1 MEPWYKVA
9 TPRKEV
15 REGRSFNPDEF
26 AIALEQVVAKTA
38 PEDYRDPAQFFA
50 RTCFTRALREHA
62 GMILR
67 RLSGKTENTAPVLT
81 LITQFGGGKTH
92 TLTALYHLA
101 TNGDAAA
108 GHPGV
113 SDLLREAGVS
123 SVPKARVAVF
133 VGNAWDPQAGR
144 ETPWIDVARQL
155 AGDKGVE
162 ALGPAARTTP
172 PGTEAIGRVFQAAGA
187 PVLLLFDEVLN
198 FLNRHRG
205 MAEPFHA
212 FIQNLT
218 VATTGTTHGA
228 TVISLPRS
236 QVEMTDWDMEWQDRI
251 AKVVRRVA
259 KDLIANDE
267 TEISEVVRR
276 RLFQDLGSE
285 KVRKNVARA
294 FGDWCFDRRAQL
306 PPEWTAVDTAATE
319 AKARE
324 FLRGRFDACYPFHPA
339 TLSVFQRK
347 WQALPQYQQTRG
359 TLAMLAQWI
368 AIAAQESFRKART
381 EPLITLGSAP
391 LSEPGFRSVVL
402 GQLGESRLVAA
413 IDADLAGEHAHAR
426 ALDADTKG
434 PLRDIHRRAGTA
446 ILFESSGGQTD
457 KVAHLPELRFALGEP
472 EVDTTSI
479 DNAAFALE
487 DRCYFVRRAGSDGF
501 RIGYQP
507 TMKKVVSDRR
517 ASLDEE
523 TEVKPALLRVVE
535 EEFRRG
541 ASIPVVP
548 FPRDGAEIPDTP
560 RLTLVVADP
569 GVEWDVGQ
577 ASGLSSQAGSLR
589 HRIAEWTRQRGK
601 SPRLYPG
608 ALVWCLKKP
617 GRDLREKVE
626 LWLAWKRVAREIGD
640 GTLGGDF
647 DKSDRAELQSKVRDG
662 EEAAKDE
669 VWGGYRFAIL
679 YAEASQLLPGFDPS
693 RLDAVKPS
701 GLRDRFAYDKER
713 EVILLQEPLTDSE
726 KATVK
731 KALPDI
737 SETLDRLFQIADQG
751 VFVDGLRVI
760 DLGAGHSSSGG
771 TLCGRVVAAL
781 KSEALLNE
789 SVGAGYIERN
799 WPPALKESGA
809 WPLASLR
816 QSFLNG
822 SLTRLVDPDAILR
835 NKIVEF
841 VGRGDF
847 GLVSGRKADGSY
859 ERMWFQELV
868 APDEVAFEA
877 GVFLLRKVAVEAL
890 TAGAPL
896 QPVPGPEPEPPPQG
910 VAAPEP
916 GPAPRPEPA
925 PGVQIKTIRLVGT
938 VPPEVWNRLGTK
950 ILPKLRSGS
959 DLRVGVDFS
968 VTVNAAS
975 AGSLASELRQVL
987 QELGLAENVRVE

>member
-26 AIALEQVVAKTA
+26 AIALEQVVAGTA

-62 GMILR
+62 GMVLR
-67 RLSGKTENTAPVLT
+67 RLSGRTENTAPVLT

-101 TNGDAAA
+101 RSAERAA
-108 GHPGV
+108 GFTGV
-113 SDLLREAGVS
+113 ADLLREAGLT
-123 SVPKARVAVF
+123 SVPAAQVAVF

-144 ETPWIDVARQL
+144 ENPWIDLARQIG
-155 AGDKGVE
+155 GDRGVE

-172 PGTEAIGRVFQAAGA
+172 PGTEAIARVFQVAGA

-205 MAEPFHA
+205 LAESFHA

-236 QVEMTDWDMEWQDRI
+236 QVEMTEWDQEWQDRI
-251 AKVVRRVA
+251 SKVVRRVA

-276 RLFQDLGSE
+276 RLFEDLGSE
-285 KVRKNVARA
+285 RVRRNVAKA
-294 FGDWCFDRRAQL
+294 FGDWCYERRAQL
-306 PPEWTAVDTAATE
+306 PSEWTAVDTATTE
-319 AKARE
+319 AKARD
-324 FLRGRFDACYPFHPA
+324 FLQRRFEACYPFHPA

-368 AIAAQESFRKART
+368 SLAAQDGYRKART

-402 GQLGESRLVAA
+402 GQLGESRLIAA
-413 IDADLAGEHAHAR
+413 IDADIAGEQAHAK

-434 PLRDIHRRAGTA
+434 PLRDIHRRVGTA

-457 KVAHLPELRFALGEP
+457 KVAHLPELRFALCEP
-472 EVDTTSI
+472 EVDTTSV
-479 DNAAFALE
+479 DSAGFALE
-487 DRCYFVRRAGSDGF
+487 DRCYFVRKAGSDGF
-501 RIGYQP
+501 RVGYQP
-507 TMKKVVSDRR
+507 TMKKVVNDRR

-523 TEVKPALLRVVE
+523 TEIKPALRKLVE
-535 EEFRRG
+535 DEFRRG
-541 ASIPVVP
+541 ASIPVLP
-548 FPRDGAEIPDTP
+548 FPIDGAEIPDTP

-569 GVEWDVGQ
+569 EAEW
-577 ASGLSSQAGSLR
+577 SGAGSLR
-589 HRIAEWTRQRGK
+589 ARIAEWTRQRGK

-617 GRDLREKVE
+617 GRDLRDKIEVA
-626 LWLAWKRVAREIGD
+626 LAWKRVAREVAD
-640 GTLGGDF
+640 GTLGGEF
-647 DKSDRAELQSKVRDG
+647 DRNDRTELQSKVKDS
-662 EEAAKDE
+662 EVAAKDE
-669 VWGGYRFAIL
+669 VWGDYRFAIV
-679 YAEASQLLPGFDPS
+679 ADGQEAN
-693 RLDAVKPS
+693 
-701 GLRDRFAYDKER
+701 GLK
-713 EVILLQEPLTDSE
+713 
-726 KATVK
+726 
-731 KALPDI
+731 
-737 SETLDRLFQIADQG
+737 
-751 VFVDGLRVI
+751 VI
-760 DLGAGHSSSGG
+760 DLGAGHSSSGE
-771 TLCGRVVAAL
+771 TLCGRVISAL
-781 KSEALLNE
+781 KSGALLNE

-799 WPPALKESGA
+799 WPPPLRETGA
-809 WPLASLR
+809 WPLAGLR

-822 SLTRLVDPDAILR
+822 SLTRLVDPDAVLK

-847 GLVSGRKADGSY
+847 GLASGQQSDGSY
-859 ERMWFQELV
+859 ERLWFQEPM
-868 APDEVAFEA
+868 APDEVAFDA
-877 GVFLLRKVAVEAL
+877 GVFLLRKTTAEAL
-890 TAGAPL
+890 KSGPTVAP
-896 QPVPGPEPEPPPQG
+896 PPPQAFEG
-910 VAAPEP
+910 GGTTTRIVRPGEEPLPEP
-916 GPAPRPEPA
+916 RSTDETT
-925 PGVQIKTIRLVGT
+925 VLRLVGA

-950 ILPKLRSGS
+950 ILPRLRSGS
-959 DLRVGVDFS
+959 ELKIGLEFS
-968 VTVNAAS
+968 VAVRTESVA
-975 AGSLASELRQVL
+975 SLASELRQIL
-987 QELGLAENVRVE
+987 AELGLAESVRVE

>member
-26 AIALEQVVAKTA
+26 AIALEQVVAGTA
-38 PEDYRDPAQFFA
+38 PEDYTKPDQFFA

-62 GMILR
+62 GMVLR
-67 RLSGKTENTAPVLT
+67 RLSGRTENTAPVLT

-92 TLTALYHLA
+92 TLATLYHLA
-101 TNGDAAA
+101 GNGEAAA
-108 GHPGV
+108 SYPGV
-113 SDLLREAGVS
+113 ADLVRAADIP

-133 VGNAWDPQAGR
+133 VGNAWDPREGR
-144 ETPWIDVARQL
+144 ETPWIDIARQL
-155 AGDKGVE
+155 AGDKGVA
-162 ALGPAARTTP
+162 ALGPAAKTTP
-172 PGTEAIGRVFQAAGA
+172 PGTDSIARVFQAAEA

-205 MAEPFHA
+205 SADSFHA

-228 TVISLPRS
+228 CVISLPRS
-236 QVEMTDWDMEWQDRI
+236 QVEMTEWDEAWQDKI

-285 KVRKNVARA
+285 KIRKNVARA
-294 FGDWCFDRRAQL
+294 FGDWCFERRAQL
-306 PPEWTAVDTAATE
+306 PPEWTAVDSAATE

-324 FLRGRFDACYPFHPA
+324 FLQRRFEACYPFHPA

-347 WQALPQYQQTRG
+347 WQSLPQYQQTRG

-368 AIAAQESFRKART
+368 SLAAQDAFTKART

-391 LSEPGFRSVVL
+391 LAEPGFRSVVL

-413 IDADLAGEHAHAR
+413 IDTDIAGEQAHSR

-434 PLRDIHRRAGTA
+434 PLRDIHRRVGTA
-446 ILFESSGGQTD
+446 ILFGSSGGQTD

-472 EVDTTSI
+472 ELDTTTI

-487 DRCYFVRRAGSDGF
+487 DRSYFVRKAGSDGF

-523 TEVKPALLRVVE
+523 TEIKPAMRKLVE
-535 EEFRRG
+535 DEFRRG

-560 RLTLVVADP
+560 RLSLVVADP
-569 GVEWDVGQ
+569 EAEW
-577 ASGLSSQAGSLR
+577 SGAGTLR
-589 HRIAEWTRQRGK
+589 AQLAEWTRSRGK

-626 LWLAWKRVAREIGD
+626 LALAWRRVAQEVAD
-640 GTLGGDF
+640 GTLGGEF
-647 DKSDRAELQSKVRDG
+647 DKSDRAELQTKVKTSEGD
-662 EEAAKDE
+662 AKDE
-669 VWGGYRFAIL
+669 VWGDYRFAVV
-679 YAEASQLLPGFDPS
+679 ADG
-693 RLDAVKPS
+693 
-701 GLRDRFAYDKER
+701 
-713 EVILLQEPLTDSE
+713 QEP
-726 KATVK
+726 
-731 KALPDI
+731 
-737 SETLDRLFQIADQG
+737 
-751 VFVDGLRVI
+751 DGLKVI
-760 DLGAGHSSSGG
+760 DLGAGHSSSGE
-771 TLCGRVVAAL
+771 TLCGRVISAL

-799 WPPALKESGA
+799 WPPALKDAGA

-822 SLTRLVDPDAILR
+822 SLTRLVDPDATLKS
-835 NKIVEF
+835 KIVEF
-841 VGRGDF
+841 VTRGDF
-847 GLVSGRKADGSY
+847 GLASGKKTDGTY
-859 ERMWFQELV
+859 ERMWFQEMV

-877 GVFLLRKVAVEAL
+877 GVFLLRKATTEAL
-890 TAGAPL
+890 RARQPATPTPTPEPEPEPTPPPGPAPG
-896 QPVPGPEPEPPPQG
+896 PGPEP
-910 VAAPEP
+910 AASTRKLRVS
-916 GPAPRPEPA
+916 GSVPA
-925 PGVQIKTIRLVGT
+925 
-938 VPPEVWNRLGTK
+938 EVWNRLGTK
-950 ILPKLRSGS
+950 IIPKLRAGTE
-959 DLRVGVDFS
+959 LKIGLEFS
-968 VTVNAAS
+968 VTVSTDS
-975 AGSLASELRQVL
+975 ANGLATELRQIL
-987 QELGLAENVRVE
+987 QELGLAEAVKVE